1 MGYLAKINDIVKEK
15 IKSLLSIRKKLV
27 QSFQFKSSTTKR
39 AVGANYTMEF
49 TTETKKKIE
58 ELEAEVKGIVK
69 QYFKTP
75 EELINLLKDYK
86 LDIYR
91 IKNAE
96 KLLNK
101 IDEEEGFIIPQ
112 KGIKALM
119 LNNLIGVAKKKMPKI
134 SLKTPAMFIFDVN
147 NVEIYTVA
155 RALYKYYGYKN
166 ELPGYDYKSQRAY
179 KTSKKRKKNTFKGFK
194 PEEIFGCKE
203 AMSRDMESINF
214 TINLAVEYENS
225 KKAAKKITDDGANI

>member
-1 MGYLAKINDIVKEK
+1 MGYLTKINNIVKEK
-15 IKSLLSIRKKLV
+15 LKNLLNLRKKLV
-27 QSFQFKSSTTKR
+27 QGFQFKNSTTKR

-69 QYFKTP
+69 SYLKTP
-75 EELINLLKDYK
+75 EELINHLKEYN

-91 IKNAE
+91 IKNAD

-119 LNNLIGVAKKKMPKI
+119 LNNLIGVARKQMPKI
-134 SLKTPAMFIFDVN
+134 SFKTPAMFIFDVN

-155 RALYKYYGYKN
+155 RALYKYYGFKN

-179 KTSKKRKKNTFKGFK
+179 KISKKRKKDTFKGFS
-194 PEEIFGCKE
+194 PQDIFGCKE

-214 TINLAVEYENS
+214 TINLSVEYENS